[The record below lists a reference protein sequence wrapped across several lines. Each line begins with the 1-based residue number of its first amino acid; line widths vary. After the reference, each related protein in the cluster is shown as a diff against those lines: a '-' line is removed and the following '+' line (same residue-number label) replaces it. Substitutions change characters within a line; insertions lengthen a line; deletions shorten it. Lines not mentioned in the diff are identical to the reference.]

1 MQGHR
6 IIKAVAIAG
15 TVALATTA
23 CLSSGSSSED
33 SSGGEAATAKKTV
46 EIMYGFSN
54 EQGTAFKTDVSRY
67 AKTLGVTM
75 KYSYVSSFDTL
86 IRSRVQGNNAP
97 DLAMFPQP
105 GVLRTIA
112 ETGKMQP
119 FEDATVA
126 KLKETV
132 VPGFIEGATFK
143 GKTYGAPGNVSVKSL
158 VWYDKPAFKAA
169 GYTIPKTIDELNTL
183 TDKIRTGGKTPWCIG
198 VEAGTGTGWVITDW
212 VEDLVLRYGGVETYD
227 KWVAGE
233 TKFSDPV
240 VKQAFEEFG
249 KIALTPGNVLG
260 GRKGIV
266 SNPFITSGNPMFKKP
281 PGCYLHRQ
289 ATFIQGQGGF
299 PDAVRAKLDTEVGV
313 FPFPPAKVG
322 EDPVLVAGDLIGSF
336 TKDTNVTK
344 IRDYIASA
352 EFGKES
358 AKAGFFSPH
367 KNADVKLLPNN
378 TLRQIAKILYGAT
391 AARFDGSDVMP
402 PKVGA
407 GSFWRQPVAW
417 VSGSQ
422 DLDATLKNID
432 ASFPKS

>member
-1 MQGHR
+1 M
-6 IIKAVAIAG
+6 IKAVAIAG
-15 TVALATTA
+15 TVALATSA
-23 CLSSGSSSED
+23 CLSSGSSSND
-33 SSGGEAATAKKTV
+33 SGGAATAKKTV
-46 EIMYGFSN
+46 EIMYGFGN
-54 EQGTAFKTDVSRY
+54 EQGTAFKNDVSAY

-86 IRSRVQGNNAP
+86 IRSRVQGNNPP

-112 ETGKMQP
+112 KTGKMQP
-119 FEDATVA
+119 FEPATVA
-126 KLKETV
+126 KLKESL
-132 VPGFIEGATFK
+132 VPGFIEGATFD
-143 GKTYGAPGNVSVKSL
+143 GKTYGSPGNVSVKSL
-158 VWYDKPAFKAA
+158 VWYDKPSFAAA

-198 VEAGTGTGWVITDW
+198 IEAGTGTGWVITDW
-212 VEDLVLRYGGVETYD
+212 VEDLVLRYGGVDTYD
-227 KWVAGE
+227 KWVAG
-233 TKFSDPV
+233 TYKFSDPV
-240 VKQAFEEFG
+240 VKKAFEEFG
-249 KIALTPGNVLG
+249 KIALTPGNVFG
-260 GRKGIV
+260 GTKGIL
-266 SNPFITSGNPMFKKP
+266 SNPFITSGNPLFTKP

-299 PDAVRAKLDTEVGV
+299 PDKVRAKLDTEVGV
-313 FPFPPAKVG
+313 FQFPPAKVG
-322 EDPVLVAGDLIGSF
+322 DNPVEVAGDLIGSF

-352 EFGKES
+352 DFGKES
-358 AKAGFFSPH
+358 AKAGFLSPH
-367 KNADVKLLPNN
+367 KNADLKLLPSE
-378 TLRQIAKILYGAT
+378 TLRTIAKIMYGAT

-417 VSGSQ
+417 VGGQQ
-422 DLDATLKNID
+422 DLSTTLKNID